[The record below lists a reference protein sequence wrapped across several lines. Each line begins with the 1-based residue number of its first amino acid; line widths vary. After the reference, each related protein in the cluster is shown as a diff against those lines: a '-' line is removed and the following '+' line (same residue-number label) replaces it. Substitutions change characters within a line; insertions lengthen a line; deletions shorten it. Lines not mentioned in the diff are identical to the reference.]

1 LYKKNCIINRLYKG
15 LCLKFGGER
24 DMKNIILYNSR
35 KLFYETGYFK
45 TKISD
50 ITKKSGVS
58 TGNFYRYYDSKKELL
73 SEIIKN
79 DVKIYKDD
87 LLRSLPEEGDDIL
100 KLKMII
106 RSIFIFL
113 KKNPF
118 FFTLLIELEE
128 NDRRLLH
135 TTKKCLNSFWY
146 ETKAIVIDVLKFG
159 EHFKKEKEKE
169 KILLSIMEIEIKLY
183 IRYLLSE
190 KNGKC
195 QPEKLMFLPLENDI
209 NAISDIIVN
218 TFKSLN
224 GIATIKNIDPLTG
237 AYTNNYFFE
246 LLKKNH
252 DNKKSFNLI
261 FLSLEK
267 IYNTENTQK
276 IFFKDSII
284 KNIVESFR
292 KKFRPSDLIGRLDP
306 CKFMLLLFTEVDME
320 EEFESRMIKI
330 VEELQVKFR
339 CISPED
345 IIWKNL
351 YIDSKDDVFNR
362 FKEIKSIKYNNI
374 NNLTSIKTKNKK
386 T

>member
-1 LYKKNCIINRLYKG
+1 
-15 LCLKFGGER
+15 
-24 DMKNIILYNSR
+24 MKNIILYNSR

-58 TGNFYRYYDSKKELL
+58 TGNFYRYYNSKKDLL

-100 KLKMII
+100 KLKIII

-128 NDRRLLH
+128 NDRKLYH
-135 TTKKCLNSFWY
+135 TTKKCLNSFWD
-146 ETKAIVIDVLKFG
+146 ETKKIVIDVLNFDQ
-159 EHFKKEKEKE
+159 HFKKEKEKE

-183 IRYLLSE
+183 IRYLLCE

-209 NAISDIIVN
+209 VTITDIIVN

-224 GIATIKNIDPLTG
+224 GITIINNIDPLTG
-237 AYTNNYFFE
+237 AYTNDYFFE

-261 FLSLEK
+261 LLSLK
-267 IYNTENTQK
+267 KFYNTEDTQK
-276 IFFKDSII
+276 IFFKDSVI
-284 KNIVESFR
+284 KNTVESLKR
-292 KKFRPSDLIGRLDP
+292 KFRPSDLIGRLGP
-306 CKFMLLLFTEVDME
+306 SKFMLLLFTEVDKQDKF
-320 EEFESRMIKI
+320 EFRMIKI
-330 VEELQVKFR
+330 VEELQIKFH
-339 CISPED
+339 CVSSED
-345 IIWKNL
+345 LVWKNI
-351 YIDSKDDVFNR
+351 YIDSKDDLFNK

-374 NNLTSIKTKNKK
+374 NDFISKK
-386 T
+386 K